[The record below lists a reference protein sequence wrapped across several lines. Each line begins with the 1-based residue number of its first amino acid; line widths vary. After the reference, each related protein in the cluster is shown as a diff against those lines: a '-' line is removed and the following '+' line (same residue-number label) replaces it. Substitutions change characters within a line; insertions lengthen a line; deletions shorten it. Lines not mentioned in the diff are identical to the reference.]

1 MSRFRKNVKNL
12 HPYVPG
18 EQPEADADVI
28 KLNTNENPYPPSPRA
43 VEALRTIGSDLLR
56 RYPQPLA
63 DVFRDA
69 VGKTLN
75 FDPSWVLA
83 GNGSDDLLTQLIRAV
98 VEPGRPVAYP
108 TPTYVLYRTLAEI
121 QDAPTEEVPYNDDYD
136 LPIDALSKID
146 APLTIIAN
154 PNSPSGTVITIK
166 ELQDLA
172 DRLQGILAI
181 DEAYVGFS
189 DNSAIELTRQRQL

>member
-1 MSRFRKNVKNL
+1 MC
-12 HPYVPG
+12 
-18 EQPEADADVI
+18 I
-28 KLNTNENPYPPSPRA
+28 
-43 VEALRTIGSDLLR
+43 
-56 RYPQPLA
+56 
-63 DVFRDA
+63 RD
-69 VGKTLN
+69 
-75 FDPSWVLA
+75 S
-83 GNGSDDLLTQLIRAV
+83 
-98 VEPGRPVAYP
+98 
-108 TPTYVLYRTLAEI
+108 YRTLAEI
-121 QDAPTEEVPYNDDYD
+121 QDAPTEEVPYNDNYD

-189 DNSAIELTRQRQL
+189 DNSAIELTRQSDRIIVLRTLSKSHGLAGWRLGFAVAQPSLLSGLIKV